1 MEAAIEAEVK
11 AEVKASF
18 ETTAKASVEASV
30 EAAVEA
36 SVEAAVDDGLLD
48 TIRMRLG
55 LTRMFYILPT
65 NSESIENISD
75 TIVITRQS
83 LHDKKQKLYGRMKHN
98 LNDRILG

>member
-18 ETTAKASVEASV
+18 ETTAKASV

-75 TIVITRQS
+75 KIVITRQS

>member
-1 MEAAIEAEVK
+1 MEAAIEAAVK
-11 AEVKASF
+11 AAV
-18 ETTAKASVEASV
+18 KASVEASV
-30 EAAVEA
+30 EVAVEA

-55 LTRMFYILPT
+55 LTRMFYLLPT

-75 TIVITRQS
+75 KIVITRQS